1 MLITEIKKISSGR
14 LNVVLEDE
22 SEIKSTLA
30 VISDLRLFSGK
41 DLDEEELEELKRQ
54 SMRSIAKER
63 ALEYIS
69 RRRMS
74 CREMERKLL
83 DKGIDE
89 ETAAYCVSWL
99 LDNRFLDDES
109 YSGAVVRHY
118 AAKGYGI
125 RRVKDE
131 LYRHKVGREHW
142 EEALEK
148 MPETDETLDK
158 LLRSRMRGAS
168 PSDKAA
174 TKKACDALMR
184 RGYSWEEIRSA
195 LYRYETEF
203 EEEYYG

>member
-1 MLITEIKKISSGR
+1 
-14 LNVVLEDE
+14 VLEDE

-30 VISDLRLFSGK
+30 VVSDLRLFSGK
-41 DLDEEELEELKRQ
+41 DLDEDELNELRTQ

-74 CREMERKLL
+74 CKEMERKLL

-118 AAKGYGI
+118 AAKGYGPGRI
-125 RRVKDE
+125 RAE
-131 LYRHKVGREHW
+131 LSRRGIDRELW
-142 EEALEK
+142 DEALEEL
-148 MPETDETLDK
+148 PEEDDSVYHQLC
-158 LLRSRMRGAS
+158 RRMRGEITPEAQ
-168 PSDKAA
+168 
-174 TKKACDALMR
+174 KKAIAALQR
-184 RGYSWEEIRSA
+184 RGFSWGEIRSA
-195 LYRYETEF
+195 LDRYLREN
-203 EEEYYG
+203 EE